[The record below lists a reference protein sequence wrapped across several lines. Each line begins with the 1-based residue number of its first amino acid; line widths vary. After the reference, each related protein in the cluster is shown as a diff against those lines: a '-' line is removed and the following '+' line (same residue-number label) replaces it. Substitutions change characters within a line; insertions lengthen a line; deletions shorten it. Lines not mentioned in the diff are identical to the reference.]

1 MMKKLLFVLLFLM
14 ISLSSFSQDYRVAVT
29 DEHGEAL
36 PFVHA
41 KCERTGQYLLSNEQ
55 GVLIL
60 SGEDFL
66 EDDVLI
72 FESMFYEKYST
83 TVKALKSALKVVL
96 QSKTLTLD
104 AAVVRPSKS
113 AEEMIKEMAASFAKR
128 YAKDYAAKVLQVRTV
143 ECNGKYREFNGF
155 QGIFASL
162 NFTQLPPDIDFND
175 KNRMN
180 KSPLTVF
187 RSDPFMAGSDE
198 ILETQAVAL
207 QRNTDVKKRSKDAL
221 MVKYHNCQDQSILD
235 AKRALELYVP
245 LNPKQLKNFSYSI
258 DSVYT
263 HDEERIYVI
272 RFKTRDAAYPKKTKV
287 YGQGYIHYNPS
298 RQLPVK
304 IVMENHQDQYKMFP
318 RANIL
323 TLWPS
328 ATQHRLEVNYALQE
342 GFIYTQ
348 SVSLAVNWV
357 DPKVEKDFY
366 AIKIQ
371 SRRNP
376 IKNQLREY
384 EYYGFSEPV
393 LLHSTQIERM
403 KVIMPSFDNV
413 NNIYYYG
420 YFAPFDRE
428 KWAHIAL
435 PAGIDRSRL
444 ERELSVPGRSLYQQ
458 ADANG
463 LDTQYYSPGATEGA
477 VARLRRYYVDSRKIL
492 YPMLYHK
499 DYE

>member
-1 MMKKLLFVLLFLM
+1 M
-14 ISLSSFSQDYRVAVT
+14 
-29 DEHGEAL
+29 
-36 PFVHA
+36 
-41 KCERTGQYLLSNEQ
+41 
-55 GVLIL
+55 
-60 SGEDFL
+60 
-66 EDDVLI
+66 
-72 FESMFYEKYST
+72 
-83 TVKALKSALKVVL
+83 VL

-162 NFTQLPPDIDFND
+162 NFTQSPPDINFND

-198 ILETQAVAL
+198 VLETQAVRF
-207 QRNTDVKKRSKDAL
+207 QKNTDVKMWSKDAL
-221 MVKYHNCQDQSILD
+221 MVEFQNTQNQKILV
-235 AKRALELYVP
+235 AKRALELYTP
-245 LNPKQLKNFSYSI
+245 INPKQLKNFFYSI

-263 HDEERIYVI
+263 SGEERIYVI

-287 YGQGYIHYNPS
+287 FGQGYIHYNQS
-298 RQLPVK
+298 RQLPEK
-304 IVMENHQDQYKMFP
+304 IIMENHQDQYTIFP
-318 RANIL
+318 RWNIL
-323 TLWPS
+323 TPWPS

-348 SVSLAVNWV
+348 SVSLTVNWV
-357 DPKVEKDFY
+357 DPKVDNYFY
-366 AIKIQ
+366 IIKIQ

-393 LLHSTQIERM
+393 LLNSAQIERM
-403 KVIMPSFDNV
+403 KVVMPSFDND
-413 NNIYYYG
+413 NNSHYYG
-420 YFAPFDRE
+420 YFALFDSE
-428 KWAHIAL
+428 KWAHIVL
-435 PAGIDRSRL
+435 PACIDRSRL
-444 ERELSVPGRSLYQQ
+444 ERELSVPGRNLYQQ
-458 ADANG
+458 AEANG
-463 LDTQYYSPGATEGA
+463 LDTQYYSPSATEVA
-477 VARLRRYYVDSRKIL
+477 VARLRRYYVDARKIL

>member
-1 MMKKLLFVLLFLM
+1 MMKKTFFVLSFVL
-14 ISLSSFSQDYRVAVT
+14 ISLSSFSQDYRVVVE

-66 EDDVLI
+66 EDDVLL

-162 NFTQLPPDIDFND
+162 NFTQSPPDIMFND
-175 KNRMN
+175 KNRTD

-198 ILETQAVAL
+198 VLETSSVNL
-207 QRNTDVKKRSKDAL
+207 QGNTDIKWWSKDGL
-221 MVKYHNCQDQSILD
+221 MVLYHNFQDQSILD
-235 AKRALELYVP
+235 AKRTLELYAP
-245 LNPKQLKNFSYSI
+245 LNSKQLKNFSYSI

-263 HDEERIYVI
+263 HGEERIYVI
-272 RFKTRDAAYPKKTKV
+272 RFKTREAAYPKKTRV
-287 YGQGYIHYNPS
+287 FGQGYIHYNPS
-298 RQLPVK
+298 RQLPEK
-304 IVMENHQDQYKMFP
+304 IIMENHQDVYKMFP
-318 RANIL
+318 RWKIL

-348 SVSLAVNWV
+348 SVSLTVNWV
-357 DPKVEKDFY
+357 DPKVENDFY

-393 LLHSTQIERM
+393 LLNSVQIERIKM
-403 KVIMPSFDNV
+403 VMPSSP
-413 NNIYYYG
+413 NNNLDYHGYY
-420 YFAPFDRE
+420 ASFDRE

-444 ERELSVPGRSLYQQ
+444 ERELSIPGRNLYQQ
-458 ADANG
+458 AEVNG
-463 LDTQYYSPGATEGA
+463 LNTQYYSPRVTEGA
-477 VARLRRYYVDSRKIL
+477 VARLRRYYVDARKIL